1 VKTPCFRK
9 GFCSSARRGASRER
23 RRLPED
29 GDAVSGD
36 RKERGEPGEIGGEAQ
51 GRRVHVEPG
60 GTRDPPCCGREVDM
74 ARPDKTAKV
83 EDIRE
88 RFLSH
93 EVVFLADFT
102 GLKAQ
107 EINELRFKLR
117 EMGAELRVLKNTLT
131 LLAIKGTEYEAVG
144 ELLVGPIAAAF
155 VAGDP
160 MAIAKELV
168 AFSRANPKFALKG
181 GYMEGRLMGPA
192 DVRSLATLPPREV
205 LLAKVAGS
213 FKAPL
218 YGLCGVL
225 SGPYRKLVYALRA
238 VADARSEAA

>member
-1 VKTPCFRK
+1 VVDFAIEPEKRVSVEDLMFARGGRSNAVMSCRPSLFAG
-9 GFCSSARRGASRER
+9 GFSFWWTHRPVRN
-23 RRLPED
+23 
-29 GDAVSGD
+29 
-36 RKERGEPGEIGGEAQ
+36 GEE
-51 GRRVHVEPG
+51 GR
-60 GTRDPPCCGREVDM
+60 M
-74 ARPDKTAKV
+74 ARPEKTAKV
-83 EDIRE
+83 EALRE

-107 EINELRFKLR
+107 EINDLRFNLR

-131 LLAIKGTEYEAVG
+131 LLAIEGTEYEAMG

-155 VAGDP
+155 VSGDP
-160 MAIAKELV
+160 MAVAKEMV
-168 AFSRANPKFALKG
+168 AFSRANPAFALKG
-181 GYMEGRLMGPA
+181 GFMEGKLLKAA
-192 DVRSLATLPPREV
+192 DMRSLATLPPREV